1 VAELL
6 SLDEIHEAA
15 ARIRGVARVTPLLE
29 ARELSDWGGPD
40 ALPLLLKCENLQVG
54 GAFKIRG
61 AYNMASSLPEQVRRA
76 GLLTYSS
83 GNHGLAI
90 ALTAR
95 KLGIPAVIV
104 MPTTTPAVKVEGARA
119 LGAEVLF
126 EGTTTLERKAR
137 AEAEAARRG
146 LTIVPPFDHLMI
158 AAGQGTI
165 GLEILGQCPNVAT
178 VYVQMSGGGL
188 MSGVATALKRS
199 RPSVTIVGVEPAGV
213 ARMTASLAAGHP
225 VTVPITPSIA
235 DGLLAVRPG
244 DVTFP
249 HIQAFVDRIVTI
261 DDTAILGALQ
271 WLFRAA
277 KLVAEPSGAITVAAA
292 LADRAA
298 GRIGSRGPMV
308 AVVSGGN
315 VEPGAFKDYVSR
327 DLATLRLAA
336 SESEALAQGRPE
348 RSRGAK

>member
-1 VAELL
+1 
-6 SLDEIHEAA
+6 LDDIREAA

-29 ARELSDWGGPD
+29 ARDLGAWGGSD
-40 ALPLLLKCENLQVG
+40 AVPLLLKCENLQVG

-61 AYNMASSLPEQVRRA
+61 AYNMASSLPEPVRRA

-95 KLGIPAVIV
+95 RLGVPAVIV

-126 EGTTTLERKAR
+126 EGTTTIERKAR

-165 GLEILGQCPNVAT
+165 GLEILEQCPDVAT

-188 MSGVATALKRS
+188 ISGVATALKRS
-199 RPSVTIVGVEPAGV
+199 RPSIAVVGVEPAGV
-213 ARMTASLAAGHP
+213 ARMTASLSAGHS
-225 VTVPITPSIA
+225 VTVPFAQSIA

-249 HIQAFVDRIVTI
+249 HVQAFVDRVVTI
-261 DDTAILGALQ
+261 DDHAIIGALR
-271 WLFRAA
+271 WLFSAA

-298 GRIGSRGPMV
+298 GRLDPRGPVV
-308 AVVSGGN
+308 AVISGGN
-315 VEPGAFKDYVSR
+315 VEP
-327 DLATLRLAA
+327 ATFARFLV
-336 SESEALAQGRPE
+336 Q
-348 RSRGAK
+348 

>member
-6 SLDEIHEAA
+6 SLDEIREAA
-15 ARIRGVARVTPLLE
+15 ERIRGVALVTPLLE
-29 ARELSDWGGPD
+29 VRDLAGWGGSD
-40 ALPLLLKCENLQVG
+40 GVPLLLKCENLQVG

-61 AYNMASSLPEQVRRA
+61 AYNMASSLPEQARRA

-83 GNHGLAI
+83 GNHGLAV

-95 KLGIPAVIV
+95 RLNVPAVIV
-104 MPTTTPAVKVEGARA
+104 MPTTAPAVKVEGARA

-137 AEAEAARRG
+137 AEAEAVRRG
-146 LTIVPPFDHLMI
+146 LTIVPPFDHLKT

-165 GLEILGQCPNVAT
+165 GLEILEQCPDVAT
-178 VYVQMSGGGL
+178 VYVPIGGGGL
-188 MSGVATALKRS
+188 ISGVATALKRS
-199 RPSVTIVGVEPAGV
+199 RPSISVVGVEPSGV

-225 VTVPITPSIA
+225 VTIPITPGIA

-249 HIQAFVDRIVTI
+249 HVQAFVDRVVTF
-261 DDTAILGALQ
+261 DDRAIIGALQ
-271 WLFRAA
+271 WLFGAA

-298 GRIGSRGPMV
+298 GRLDPRGPAA
-308 AVVSGGN
+308 AVISGGN
-315 VEPGAFKDYVSR
+315 VELEAFRNYLSW
-327 DLATLRLAA
+327 DLA
-336 SESEALAQGRPE
+336 
-348 RSRGAK
+348 K

>member
-1 VAELL
+1 VPDLL
-6 SLDEIHEAA
+6 SLDEIRAA
-15 ARIRGVARVTPLLE
+15 AIRISGVTRVTPLLE
-29 ARELSDWGGPD
+29 ARELKSWGGSD
-40 ALPLLLKCENLQVG
+40 GVSLLLKCENLQVG

-61 AYNMASSLPEQVRRA
+61 AYNMAAGLPESTRRA

-95 KLGIPAVIV
+95 RLGIPAVIV
-104 MPTTTPAVKVEGARA
+104 MPTTASAMKVEGARA

-126 EGTTTLERKAR
+126 EGTTTIERRTR

-146 LTIVPPFDHLMI
+146 LTIVPPFDHLQI

-165 GLEILGQCPNVAT
+165 GLEILEQCPTVAT

-188 MSGVATALKRS
+188 ISGIATALKRS
-199 RPSVTIVGVEPAGV
+199 RPSVCVVGVEPAGV

-225 VTVPITPSIA
+225 VTIPITPGIA

-244 DVTFP
+244 DITFP
-249 HIQAFVDRIVTI
+249 HVQAFVDRVVTV
-261 DDTAILGALQ
+261 DDPAIIGALQ
-271 WLFRAA
+271 WLFREA

-292 LADRAA
+292 LADAAA
-298 GRIGSRGPMV
+298 GRLAPCGPTV
-308 AVVSGGN
+308 AVISGGN
-315 VEPGAFKDYVSR
+315 VEKSAFARY
-327 DLATLRLAA
+327 LANDPAI
-336 SESEALAQGRPE
+336 
-348 RSRGAK
+348 